1 MFLPDS
7 LAHSRAYYAE
17 TGKIDNTLVDLSKPT
32 NLARQRSHSQVAIM
46 QSTPVELC
54 RQYPRTQPSPLM
66 AALTDP
72 AERLR
77 CFIAQ
82 RDGRGSFKHSL
93 KIITIDY
100 SVLTIF
106 GARVL
111 NDAKFPHRQPGFI
124 RTQERTRIGH
134 GPKQGRPRISNGRL
148 AAPQEST
155 ATASA

>member
-1 MFLPDS
+1 
-7 LAHSRAYYAE
+7 
-17 TGKIDNTLVDLSKPT
+17 
-32 NLARQRSHSQVAIM
+32 M

-54 RQYPRTQPSPLM
+54 RQYPRSQASPLM

-82 RDGRGSFKHSL
+82 RDGRGKFKHSL
-93 KIITIDY
+93 NVMIHLVC

-111 NDAKFPHRQPGFI
+111 NDAKFPHRQPGLI